1 MPVVSRA
8 FHHLAGVGPAGHR
21 RPSRQP
27 GARAPARASPFF
39 LLAPP
44 YLGLRLLEV
53 LLRVLSA
60 RDELDALVRRG
71 RLAVVDV
78 DNRLERVVAHLGDG
92 LRVPGI
98 DPAVPHAGAA
108 LGITVDAQDE
118 DVPLLADLPVAAN
131 LLQCRKDGWAVPIGG
146 CEDGAQVAVGL
157 QRVLHAGQGWLG
169 LP

>member
-60 RDELDALVRRG
+60 RDELDALVRGG

-78 DNRLERVVAHLGDG
+78 DNRLEGVVGHPRDG
-92 LRVPGI
+92 RCVAGV

-118 DVPLLADLPVAAN
+118 DVPVLTDLLVAIN
-131 LLQCRKDGWAVPIGG
+131 LLQR
-146 CEDGAQVAVGL
+146 
-157 QRVLHAGQGWLG
+157 RVDWRE
-169 LP
+169 